1 MGERRHELHRFPWH
15 VRDSGQLLLVVAAGV
30 VLVASVAQTAA
41 SGLHDVRFAVAFG
54 VLIAFG
60 ELLRL
65 NLPGDRES
73 APIGT
78 AGALAYALL
87 IQVNKQLIVHS
98 AWQVVTVTAIGM
110 IIGALPHLA
119 VGRPARVGGMASRL
133 LCVAAVAFIFRP
145 LAGNPTVV
153 KHWGVALALM
163 TALVVLALLLE
174 AVLTALLR
182 VDEQRARFR
191 VALVDE
197 MRLQLPL
204 GAAVGASALLIA
216 FAAEVMG
223 LAALAVFTAP
233 LLVTQV
239 AFRRYAGIRAT
250 YLQTVRALAKV
261 TEIGGY
267 VEPGHSERVS
277 RLAVAIGRELGIH
290 EPELLE
296 LEYAALM
303 HDIGQLSLADPIPG
317 GATVLVSRADQ
328 QRIAELGADVI
339 QQAQVLG
346 SVADIVRRQNE
357 PYRDVDAPPEVPRVP
372 GVPGVPGVLGV
383 PAQAR
388 RPEDDAGA
396 GPPVP
401 GTPGVAQPVPGTRSV
416 AQPVPG
422 TPGPVPGTPGAHRSD
437 RPPSGH
443 PRRTV
448 GPPLASRII
457 KAANAF
463 DDLVGSSLDPGR
475 AAAAVQQLRLDTA
488 SEYDPATVEAL
499 SRVVTRRS
507 VIQM

>member
-1 MGERRHELHRFPWH
+1 VERHW
-15 VRDSGQLLLVVAAGV
+15 G
-30 VLVASVAQTAA
+30 
-41 SGLHDVRFAVAFG
+41 
-54 VLIAFG
+54 
-60 ELLRL
+60 
-65 NLPGDRES
+65 
-73 APIGT
+73 
-78 AGALAYALL
+78 
-87 IQVNKQLIVHS
+87 
-98 AWQVVTVTAIGM
+98 
-110 IIGALPHLA
+110 LA
-119 VGRPARVGGMASRL
+119 V
-133 LCVAAVAFIFRP
+133 
-145 LAGNPTVV
+145 T
-153 KHWGVALALM
+153 LM
-163 TALVVLALLLE
+163 TALTVVALLLE

-197 MRLQLPL
+197 MRVQLPL

-290 EPELLE
+290 EPQLLE

-303 HDIGQLSLADPIPG
+303 HDIGQLSLHDPIPG
-317 GATVLVSRADQ
+317 GATVLVSRQDQ

-346 SVADIVRRQNE
+346 SVAEIVRRQNE
-357 PYRDVDAPPEVPRVP
+357 PYRDTDHAANGRAARVP
-372 GVPGVPGVLGV
+372 SSEP
-383 PAQAR
+383 
-388 RPEDDAGA
+388 
-396 GPPVP
+396 
-401 GTPGVAQPVPGTRSV
+401 S
-416 AQPVPG
+416 
-422 TPGPVPGTPGAHRSD
+422 
-437 RPPSGH
+437 RPP
-443 PRRTV
+443 
-448 GPPLASRII
+448 GPPLSSRII

-499 SRVVTRRS
+499 SRVVNRRS
-507 VIQM
+507 VML

>member
-1 MGERRHELHRFPWH
+1 MTSRRHELRRYPWQ
-15 VRDSGQLLLVVAAGV
+15 VRDSGQLLLVAAAGV
-30 VLVASVAQTAA
+30 WLVAAVAQTAA
-41 SGLHDVRFAVAFG
+41 EGLKDPRIAIAFG
-54 VLIAFG
+54 ALIAFG
-60 ELLRL
+60 EVLRL
-65 NLPGDRES
+65 NLPGDRET
-73 APIGT
+73 APIGF

-87 IQVNKQLIVHS
+87 IRVGTHFVHHS
-98 AWQVVTVTAIGM
+98 PEQVVTVATIGM

-119 VGRPARVGGMASRL
+119 VGRPARVSGMAARL
-133 LCVAAVAFIFRP
+133 LCVACVAYIFRP
-145 LAGNPTVV
+145 LAGNSTLELN
-153 KHWGVALALM
+153 WRLAFALM
-163 TALVVLALLLE
+163 TALAVLALLLE

-197 MRLQLPL
+197 MRVQLPL

-223 LAALAVFTAP
+223 LYSLAVFTAP

-267 VEPGHSERVS
+267 VEAGHSERVS

-290 EPELLE
+290 EPQLLE

-303 HDIGQLSLADPIPG
+303 HDIGQLSLRDPIPG
-317 GATVLVSRADQ
+317 GATVLVSRQDQ

-346 SVADIVRRQNE
+346 SVAEIVRRQNE
-357 PYRDVDAPPEVPRVP
+357 PYRDVEGAVNGHTAPGHTAPGHTAPGHTAPRP
-372 GVPGVPGVLGV
+372 
-383 PAQAR
+383 R
-388 RPEDDAGA
+388 AGA
-396 GPPVP
+396 PSPGPP
-401 GTPGVAQPVPGTRSV
+401 
-416 AQPVPG
+416 
-422 TPGPVPGTPGAHRSD
+422 
-437 RPPSGH
+437 RP
-443 PRRTV
+443 
-448 GPPLASRII
+448 GPPLSSRII

-475 AAAAVQQLRLDTA
+475 AAAAVQRLRLDTA
-488 SEYDPATVEAL
+488 CEYDPAAVEAL
-499 SRVVTRRS
+499 SRVVNRRS
-507 VIQM
+507 VLL

>member
-1 MGERRHELHRFPWH
+1 VTERRHELRRFPWR
-15 VRDSGQLLLVVAAGV
+15 VRDSGQLVLVVAAGL
-30 VLVASVAQTAA
+30 VLVASVAQTAVE
-41 SGLHDVRFAVAFG
+41 GLRDPRVALAFG

-60 ELLRL
+60 EVLRL

-73 APIGT
+73 APIGL

-87 IQVNKQLIVHS
+87 IRVGTSAAHHS
-98 AWQVVTVTAIGM
+98 AEQVVTVTAIGM
-110 IIGALPHLA
+110 IVGALPHLA
-119 VGRPARVGGMASRL
+119 VGRPAKVSGMAIRL
-133 LCVAAVAFIFRP
+133 LCVACVAFIFRS
-145 LAGNPTVV
+145 LALTPAVV
-153 KHWGVALALM
+153 TDWGLAVSLM
-163 TALVVLALLLE
+163 TALAVLALLLE
-174 AVLTALLR
+174 AVLTALMQ

-197 MRLQLPL
+197 MRVQLPL

-290 EPELLE
+290 EPQLLE

-303 HDIGQLSLADPIPG
+303 HDIGQLSLHDPIPG
-317 GATVLVSRADQ
+317 GATVLVSRQDQ

-339 QQAQVLG
+339 QKAQVLG
-346 SVADIVRRQNE
+346 SVAEIVRRQNE
-357 PYRDVDAPPEVPRVP
+357 PYRGIEVAHEGYAGRHYAR
-372 GVPGVPGVLGV
+372 
-383 PAQAR
+383 PAHAV
-388 RPEDDAGA
+388 RPERVGLGEPA
-396 GPPVP
+396 GPPL
-401 GTPGVAQPVPGTRSV
+401 S
-416 AQPVPG
+416 
-422 TPGPVPGTPGAHRSD
+422 
-437 RPPSGH
+437 
-443 PRRTV
+443 
-448 GPPLASRII
+448 SRII

-463 DDLVGSSLDPGR
+463 DDLVGTSMDPGR

-488 SEYDPATVEAL
+488 SEYDPETVEAL
-499 SRVVTRRS
+499 SRVVNRRS
-507 VIQM
+507 VIQL

>member
-1 MGERRHELHRFPWH
+1 
-15 VRDSGQLLLVVAAGV
+15 VRDSGQLLLVAAAGV
-30 VLVASVAQTAA
+30 WLVAAVAQTAA
-41 SGLHDVRFAVAFG
+41 EGLRDPRIAVAFG
-54 VLIAFG
+54 ALIAFG
-60 ELLRL
+60 EVLRL
-65 NLPGDRES
+65 NLPGDRET
-73 APIGT
+73 APIGF

-87 IQVNKQLIVHS
+87 IKIGTHVVQLS
-98 AWQVVTVTAIGM
+98 AEQVVTVATIGM

-119 VGRPARVGGMASRL
+119 VGRPARVSGMAARL
-133 LCVAAVAFIFRP
+133 LCVACVAYIFRP
-145 LAGNPTVV
+145 LAGNSTLDGN
-153 KHWGVALALM
+153 WRLAFALM
-163 TALVVLALLLE
+163 TSLAVLALLLE

-197 MRLQLPL
+197 MRVQLPL

-223 LAALAVFTAP
+223 LYSLAVFTAP

-267 VEPGHSERVS
+267 VEAGHSERVS

-290 EPELLE
+290 EPQLLE

-303 HDIGQLSLADPIPG
+303 HDIGQLSLRDPIPG
-317 GATVLVSRADQ
+317 GATVLVSRQDQ

-346 SVADIVRRQNE
+346 SVAEIVRRQNE
-357 PYRDVDAPPEVPRVP
+357 PYRDVEGAVNGHSVPRPSP
-372 GVPGVPGVLGV
+372 GHTAPGSSSGHAA
-383 PAQAR
+383 PAPSSGRTASR
-388 RPEDDAGA
+388 STSGHAAPAPSSGSPPP
-396 GPPVP
+396 GPPP
-401 GTPGVAQPVPGTRSV
+401 L
-416 AQPVPG
+416 
-422 TPGPVPGTPGAHRSD
+422 
-437 RPPSGH
+437 
-443 PRRTV
+443 
-448 GPPLASRII
+448 GPPLSSRII

-475 AAAAVQQLRLDTA
+475 AAAAVQRLRLDTA

-499 SRVVTRRS
+499 SRVVNRRS
-507 VIQM
+507 LLL

>member
-1 MGERRHELHRFPWH
+1 M
-15 VRDSGQLLLVVAAGV
+15 S
-30 VLVASVAQTAA
+30 
-41 SGLHDVRFAVAFG
+41 
-54 VLIAFG
+54 I
-60 ELLRL
+60 
-65 NLPGDRES
+65 
-73 APIGT
+73 
-78 AGALAYALL
+78 
-87 IQVNKQLIVHS
+87 
-98 AWQVVTVTAIGM
+98 
-110 IIGALPHLA
+110 
-119 VGRPARVGGMASRL
+119 RL

-145 LAGNPTVV
+145 LAGNSEVATR
-153 KHWGVALALM
+153 WGLAFSLM
-163 TALVVLALLLE
+163 TALAVVALLLE
-174 AVLTALLR
+174 AVLTALMR

-197 MRLQLPL
+197 MRVQLPL

-277 RLAVAIGRELGIH
+277 RLAVAVGRELGIH

-317 GATVLVSRADQ
+317 GATVLVSRQDQ
-328 QRIAELGADVI
+328 QRIAELGAEVI

-346 SVADIVRRQNE
+346 SVAEIVRRQNE
-357 PYRDVDAPPEVPRVP
+357 PYRGVEVAHEGYRGHPAGH
-372 GVPGVPGVLGV
+372 GVRLDSEP
-383 PAQAR
+383 
-388 RPEDDAGA
+388 
-396 GPPVP
+396 
-401 GTPGVAQPVPGTRSV
+401 S
-416 AQPVPG
+416 
-422 TPGPVPGTPGAHRSD
+422 
-437 RPPSGH
+437 RPPLS
-443 PRRTV
+443 
-448 GPPLASRII
+448 SRII

-488 SEYDPATVEAL
+488 SEYDPEAVEAL
-499 SRVVTRRS
+499 SRVVNRRS
-507 VIQM
+507 VIQL